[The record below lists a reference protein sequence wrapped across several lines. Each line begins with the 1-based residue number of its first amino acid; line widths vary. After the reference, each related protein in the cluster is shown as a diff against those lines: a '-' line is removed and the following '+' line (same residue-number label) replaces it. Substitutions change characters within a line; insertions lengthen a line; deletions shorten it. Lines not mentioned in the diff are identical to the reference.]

1 MKISDIINNSMNII
15 KSVKETK
22 DLSIASIEYDSR
34 KVSADSLFV
43 AVEGFQSDGHSF
55 IENAISRGCKSIIIS
70 ESRLDDFSHLADKGI
85 SILAAE
91 NTRRALSIASAI
103 FYDSPSKKLHVTGIT
118 GTNGKTSIT
127 YLLESIYSTCGFSC
141 GVIGTVNYRWKDKV
155 FDAPNT
161 TPESK
166 DIHEMLSNMLSDGVT
181 HVILEI
187 SSHGLE
193 LNRADDIEL
202 NSAIFTNLTRDHMDF
217 HKNFDAYFNAKKK
230 LFDILERSPKL
241 NKTAIINT
249 DDEYGRKIY
258 NGKEGYSFAMNSYGL
273 EYGADISAQK
283 NSIEDKITGLNYIL
297 SCENKS
303 YNISLRLAGLF
314 QVYNSL
320 AAFGSAYY
328 SGISGDSAVH
338 GMNSLP
344 AVPGRLQ
351 VVESPAGFFAVI
363 DYAHTSD
370 ALLKLLQS
378 IKDMP
383 HARIITV
390 FGCGGDR
397 DKTKR
402 PIMFN
407 TALEYSDIVIVTSD
421 NPRTED
427 PLLIIKDIISE
438 TKKDGAWMVEPDR
451 EKGIALAIGKAAK
464 GDIVV
469 IAGKG
474 HEDYQII
481 GKTKNHFDDREMAL
495 KYMNERIA

>member
-1 MKISDIINNSMNII
+1 
-15 KSVKETK
+15 
-22 DLSIASIEYDSR
+22 L
-34 KVSADSLFV
+34 
-43 AVEGFQSDGHSF
+43 
-55 IENAISRGCKSIIIS
+55 
-70 ESRLDDFSHLADKGI
+70 
-85 SILAAE
+85 
-91 NTRRALSIASAI
+91 
-103 FYDSPSKKLHVTGIT
+103 
-118 GTNGKTSIT
+118 
-127 YLLESIYSTCGFSC
+127 SC

-155 FDAPNT
+155 FAAPNT
-161 TPESK
+161 TPESR
-166 DIHEMLSNMLSDGVT
+166 DIHEILSLMLHDGVT
-181 HVILEI
+181 HVIIEI

-202 NSAIFTNLTRDHMDF
+202 DSAIFTNLTRDHLDF
-217 HKNFDAYFNAKKK
+217 HKTFEAYFNAKKR
-230 LFDILERSPKL
+230 LFDILHRSHKP
-241 NKTAIINT
+241 NKTALINT

-258 NGKEGYSFAMNSYGL
+258 NEYKKDRYSSTLKSYSYGIKQVD
-273 EYGADISAQK
+273 ADIIAIE
-283 NSIEDKITGLNYIL
+283 NSIENKITGLKYKLN
-297 SCENKS
+297 CEDKS
-303 YNISLRLAGLF
+303 YTVSLKLAGKF

-320 AAFGSAYY
+320 AAFGAAYY
-328 SGISGDSAVH
+328 SRVAGESAVR
-338 GMNSLP
+338 GMNNLQ

-351 VVESPAGFFAVI
+351 VVESSRGFYAVI

-383 HARIITV
+383 HENIITV

-402 PIMFN
+402 PIMFK

-427 PLLIIKDIISE
+427 PLLIIKDITLE
-438 TKKDGAWMVEPDR
+438 MKDGDCIVESDR
-451 EKGIALAIGKAAK
+451 EKAIALAVNKAGE

-481 GKTKNHFDDREMAL
+481 GKIKHYFDDREMVL
-495 KYMNERIA
+495 KYIKERKA

>member
-1 MKISDIINNSMNII
+1 MKISDVINNSMNII
-15 KSVKETK
+15 RPVFASK
-22 DLSIASIEYDSR
+22 DLHVTSIEYDSR
-34 KVSADSLFV
+34 KVAYGSLFV
-43 AVEGFQSDGHSF
+43 AVEGFESDGHSF
-55 IENAISRGCKSIIIS
+55 IESAINKGCKSIIIS
-70 ESRLDDFSHLADKGI
+70 ESRLDDFSYLSDRGI
-85 SILAAE
+85 SILVSE
-91 NTRRALSIASAI
+91 NTRRGLSIASSI
-103 FYDSPSKKLHVTGIT
+103 FYGYPSKRLHVTGIT

-127 YLLESIYSTCGFSC
+127 YLLESIYSAAGFSC

-155 FDAPNT
+155 FDAQNT

-166 DIHEMLSNMLSDGVT
+166 DIHELLSLMLRDGVT

-187 SSHGLE
+187 SSHALE

-202 NSAIFTNLTRDHMDF
+202 NSAIFTNLTRDHLDF
-217 HKNFDAYFNAKKK
+217 HKTFDAYFNAKKR
-230 LFDILERSPKL
+230 LFDILERSHKL
-241 NKTAIINT
+241 NKTAVINI
-249 DDEYGRKIY
+249 DDEFGRKIY
-258 NGKEGYSFAMNSYGL
+258 NAKDKYSFAINSFAL
-273 EYGADISAQK
+273 KDGADITALD
-283 NSIEDKITGLNYIL
+283 NSIEDKITGLKYTLN
-297 SCENKS
+297 CEDKS
-303 YNISLRLAGLF
+303 YDISLKLAGKF

-328 SGISGDSAVH
+328 SGIAGDTAVQ
-338 GMNSLP
+338 GMNNLQ

-351 VVESPAGFFAVI
+351 VVESPSGFYAVI

-378 IKDMP
+378 IKGMP
-383 HARIITV
+383 HEKLITV

-402 PIMFN
+402 PIMFKA
-407 TALEYSDIVIVTSD
+407 ALEYSDIVIVTSD

-438 TKKDGAWMVEPDR
+438 MSDGDCIVEPDR
-451 EKGIALAIGKAAK
+451 EKGIALAVSKASR

-481 GKTKNHFDDREMAL
+481 GKTKHPFDDREIAL
-495 KYMNERIA
+495 KYINERSA